1 MIYTDMIKKRNIIKI
16 VGLTLIGLAV
26 LFFLFFEIETA
37 PVSKTADENF
47 IKCLNENN
55 VKIYLVVGSPQY
67 EEQKELFGQNF
78 DKMNIIDCNL
88 FREKCA
94 LAIIYPTWEIQG
106 RTIYGGLSLE
116 VLAKLSGCNL

>member
-1 MIYTDMIKKRNIIKI
+1 MVKKRNILKV
-16 VGLTLIGLAV
+16 VGLILIGLAV
-26 LFFLFFEIETA
+26 LFFLFFETKNEG
-37 PVSKTADENF
+37 VSRSADENF

-55 VKIYLVVGSPQY
+55 VKLYLVPGSPQY
-67 EEQKELFGQNF
+67 GAQKILFGENF

-94 LAIIYPTWEIQG
+94 VAIIYPTWEIQG

-116 VLAKLSGCNL
+116 VLAKLAGCEL